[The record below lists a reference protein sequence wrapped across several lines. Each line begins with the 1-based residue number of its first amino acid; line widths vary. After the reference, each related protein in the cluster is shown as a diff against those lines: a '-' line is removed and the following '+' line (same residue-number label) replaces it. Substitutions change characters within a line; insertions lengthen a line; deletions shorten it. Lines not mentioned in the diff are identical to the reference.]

1 MERMITKQALIV
13 PSPKLSGIVYGK
25 NDYQATSQSQ
35 LPQNFQVLDTER
47 TITKQSH
54 SRSFRYIQRLNIH
67 ISIEEGRRENADA
80 AKSGVSG
87 VYAAHVVRGL

>member
-1 MERMITKQALIV
+1 LEGTITKQTSIV
-13 PSPKLSGIVYGK
+13 PSSELLGVMYGK

-35 LPQNFQVLDTER
+35 LPQNFQVLDAER

-67 ISIEEGRRENADA
+67 ISIKEGRRENADA

-87 VYAAHVVRGL
+87 VYAAHVVGGL